1 MKRSLSHSLN
11 THHKHHKNAPNKV
24 YSSSSSSS
32 GKKPEVEGN
41 KRKSSSSSSDK
52 PAAKAEVKLEVNKSS
67 SSSSSE
73 KMKEVK
79 VEVNKPDVKVEV
91 KKSSSSSSS
100 EKMKEVKVKVKKPEV
115 MKVEAKKSSSSSSSS
130 SDKKR
135 KPELKVEIKVEG
147 KKPEGKVE
155 AAEVEKKPEEKKA
168 DTLQPVLFNPAQSPA
183 IMRLPDAVC
192 DSLSQVEYVGILR
205 LTSGFVPEKSCK
217 SHMLSDLPGVFPAVT
232 QLEMIV
238 EESEQIAENR
248 LCCVPTGIPV
258 LSLDQAIAIC
268 SYTFDLG
275 FHSKTSD
282 GSDNLF
288 EQLNRTLRT
297 RDPSKM
303 LQLRPY
309 LYFLMSGLSALPD
322 WKGTVFRG
330 VPASA
335 FDVVKENYALGKDVH
350 WSSFTSTSTSLSKAK
365 EFAHGKGGIIF
376 SIGVVTG
383 RQVSAYSAFKRENEI
398 LLGPNTRLV
407 VTSDLIQ
414 NSDGFFDISLQQRVG
429 KGFIF

>member
-1 MKRSLSHSLN
+1 M
-11 THHKHHKNAPNKV
+11 
-24 YSSSSSSS
+24 
-32 GKKPEVEGN
+32 
-41 KRKSSSSSSDK
+41 
-52 PAAKAEVKLEVNKSS
+52 
-67 SSSSSE
+67 
-73 KMKEVK
+73 
-79 VEVNKPDVKVEV
+79 
-91 KKSSSSSSS
+91 
-100 EKMKEVKVKVKKPEV
+100 
-115 MKVEAKKSSSSSSSS
+115 
-130 SDKKR
+130 
-135 KPELKVEIKVEG
+135 KVEIKVEG

-155 AAEVEKKPEEKKA
+155 AEVEKKPEEKKA

-248 LCCVPTGIPV
+248 LCCVPTGNPV

-414 NSDGFFDISLQQRVG
+414 NPDGFFDVSLQQRVG